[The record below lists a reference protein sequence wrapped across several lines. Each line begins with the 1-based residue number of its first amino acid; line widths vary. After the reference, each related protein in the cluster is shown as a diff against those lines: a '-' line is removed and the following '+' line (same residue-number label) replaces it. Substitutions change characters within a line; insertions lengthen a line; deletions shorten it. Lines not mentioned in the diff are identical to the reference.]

1 MSRLQNQ
8 VYFDYFYGEESEQ
21 FSYYRIP
28 RLLVTGQ
35 QFRNLSTDA
44 KLLYGLM
51 LDRMGLSIKNH
62 WYDHCGRVYIH
73 YTLDEIQTALN
84 CGHNKGVRLLAELD
98 TVTGIG
104 LIERVKQGQGHP
116 TRIYVKRFTT
126 KSIPQQPIPPPNNDF
141 RLTETGSPDF
151 PKTEV
156 KSSPNGKS
164 RLPQSGSA
172 EFPFSEVP
180 YNNKNYLNNSYLYP
194 SINQSATEPIDAIDR
209 NRCRELVKEQIGYI
223 AFREQQRP
231 EVDELVE
238 LITDVLCSPQAS
250 YRIGGAQFKSQIVR
264 ERLSGLEQPHIEY
277 VLDCMK
283 KNTTKVRNIRGYL
296 LTALYNAPTTIEH
309 YYQSAVQHDL
319 YGQQSEPGGG
329 SF

>member
-1 MSRLQNQ
+1 MQTIVN
-8 VYFDYFYGEESEQ
+8 FEYFYGGESEL

-28 RLLVTGQ
+28 RLLVTGI
-35 QFRNLSTDA
+35 QFKDLSTDA
-44 KLLYGLM
+44 KLLYGLL
-51 LDRMGLSIKNH
+51 LDRMSLSAKNG
-62 WYDHCGRVYIH
+62 WYDSKGRVYI
-73 YTLDEIQTALN
+73 YYPLDEVEANLC
-84 CGHNKGVRLLAELD
+84 CGHGKAVKLMAELD
-98 TVTGIG
+98 CETGIG
-104 LIERVKQGQGHP
+104 LIERVRQGLCKP
-116 TRIYVKRFTT
+116 SIIYVKQFTNRAVPLLT
-126 KSIPQQPIPPPNNDF
+126 GPSLTDDLHGELLEVQKSNFRKSQNQTSGLPIIEPPKVQ
-141 RLTETGSPDF
+141 E
-151 PKTEV
+151 
-156 KSSPNGKS
+156 
-164 RLPQSGSA
+164 
-172 EFPFSEVP
+172 SEVL
-180 YNNKNYLNNSYLYP
+180 YNNENYLNKSYLYP
-194 SINQSATEPIDAIDR
+194 SINQSVTEPIDAIDR

-223 AFREQQRP
+223 AFREQERP

-264 ERLSGLEQPHIEY
+264 ERLSGLEQQHIEY

>member
-1 MSRLQNQ
+1 MQTVN
-8 VYFDYFYGEESEQ
+8 FDYFYGGESEL

-28 RLLVTGQ
+28 RLLVTGE
-35 QFRNLSTDA
+35 QFKGLSTDA
-44 KLLYGLM
+44 KLLYGLL
-51 LDRMGLSIKNH
+51 LDRMSLSAKNG
-62 WYDHCGRVYIH
+62 WYDSNGRVFIY
-73 YTLDEIQTALN
+73 YPLDEVEADLC
-84 CGHNKGVRLLAELD
+84 CGHGKAVRLMAELD
-98 TVTGIG
+98 SITGIG
-104 LIERVKQGQGHP
+104 LIERVRQGLGKP
-116 TRIYVKRFTT
+116 SVIYVKQFTSRAVPLT
-126 KSIPQQPIPPPNNDF
+126 TGPPVSDDDSELPEVPKSNFKKSDNDTSGLPIIEPP
-141 RLTETGSPDF
+141 EV
-151 PKTEV
+151 PK
-156 KSSPNGKS
+156 SNI
-164 RLPQSGSA
+164 
-172 EFPFSEVP
+172 P

-194 SINQSATEPIDAIDR
+194 SINQSVTEPIDAIDR

-264 ERLSGLEQPHIEY
+264 ERLSGLEQQHIEY

-329 SF
+329 SL

>member
-1 MSRLQNQ
+1 MQKQ

-35 QFRNLSTDA
+35 QFKNLSTDA

-73 YTLDEIQTALN
+73 YTLDEIQAALN

-126 KSIPQQPIPPPNNDF
+126 KSIPQQPIPPPNDDF
-141 RLTETGSPDF
+141 RLPETGSPDF
-151 PKTEV
+151 P
-156 KSSPNGKS
+156 
-164 RLPQSGSA
+164 L
-172 EFPFSEVP
+172 SEVT
-180 YNNKNYLNNSYLYP
+180 YNNMNYLNNSYLYP
-194 SINQSATEPIDAIDR
+194 SIHQSVTEPIDAIDR

-264 ERLSGLEQPHIEY
+264 ERLSGLEQQHIEY

-319 YGQQSEPGGG
+319 YGQQSEP
-329 SF
+329 